1 MSIKD
6 DYWRYYVEVPYK
18 SPVSKTY
25 KDENGVEHTEYK
37 WLTYDEGRKLLKWDS
52 NKVAMYEIKCILE
65 NRE

>member
-1 MSIKD
+1 MSVKD

-37 WLTYDEGRKLLKWDS
+37 CAYPIRLIDWD
-52 NKVAMYEIKCILE
+52 
-65 NRE
+65 